1 MKTVFLTGATGTM
14 GFAGMTE
21 ILRYP
26 DQYKLRVLARPSAK
40 NKEKLAPFADQ
51 VEVVWG
57 DLTNYDDILRG
68 VTGAD
73 IVLHVGGMVSP
84 QADYR
89 PKATLRTNISAA
101 TNIRDAVLAQPEDK
115 QPKVVYIGSVAQ
127 MGDRREPLHWGRAGD
142 PICVSAYDH
151 YGLTKAQAER
161 IITNSPI
168 KQWVALRQ
176 SGILYPAILKNYD
189 PIMFHVPIRGVLEWA
204 TVEDSG
210 RLLERV
216 CRDEVPEEFWK
227 NYYNIGSGQE
237 YRISNYEFECLLL
250 DAIGC
255 PRPEKIFNANW
266 FTTRNFHGM
275 WYIDGDRL
283 ENYLHFRE
291 NMPVKEYFK
300 KMAKS
305 PTVPAGIR
313 FAAKTKIAK
322 LFPRCVKLAMYAMA
336 MSKEHGTQWWI
347 KHNKTER
354 ISAYYGTLEAYK
366 AIPDWKH
373 TDLSHNSEEY
383 VLLDHGY
390 DEQKPKEL
398 FTLED
403 MQKAAA
409 FRGGKCLSTPDSLIA
424 SSPLTCSE
432 ASCSAEENTTA
443 SPVSDLQAEG
453 RSTAS
458 AINSESSERS
468 SIWDTPLLWECAE
481 GHRFTATPRLV
492 LLGGHW
498 CEECMPY
505 PYQGEPNARPWQ
517 WDKVAKKNPF
527 FALLW
532 APLHDENEDNVYG
545 PEVFDGWEK

>member
-1 MKTVFLTGATGTM
+1 MKKTIFLTGATGTM
-14 GFAGMTE
+14 GYAGMTE

-26 DQYKLRVLARPSAK
+26 DNYHLRILARPSTK
-40 NKEKLAPFADQ
+40 NKELLAPLASK
-51 VEVVWG
+51 VEVIWG
-57 DLTNYDDILRG
+57 DLTNYNDILRG
-68 VTGAD
+68 VTGSD

-89 PKATLRTNISAA
+89 PMATLRTNITAA
-101 TNIRDAVLAQPEDK
+101 TYIRDAVLAQPEDK

-151 YGLTKAQAER
+151 YGLTKAEAER

-168 KQWVALRQ
+168 KQWVSLRQ

-227 NYYNIGSGQE
+227 NYYNIGSGQD

-283 ENYLHFRE
+283 ENYLHFRA
-291 NMPVKEYFK
+291 NVPVKEYFK
-300 KMAKS
+300 QMAKDKS
-305 PTVPAGIR
+305 VPAGIR

-347 KHNKTER
+347 KHNQTQR

-366 AIPDWKH
+366 AIPDWQH

-390 DEQKPKEL
+390 DENKAKEL

-403 MQKAAA
+403 MQRAAA
-409 FRGGKCLSTPDSLIA
+409 FRGGKCLGYADSQ
-424 SSPLTCSE
+424 SPITNRQSPISDSQSPISDSQYPITDSQYPITDSE
-432 ASCSAEENTTA
+432 A
-443 SPVSDLQAEG
+443 L
-453 RSTAS
+453 
-458 AINSESSERS
+458 
-468 SIWDTPLLWECAE
+468 WDTPLEWECAE
-481 GHRFTATPRLV
+481 GHRFTATPRLI

-498 CEECMPY
+498 CPECMPY
-505 PYQGEPNARPWQ
+505 PYKDEPNARPWQ
-517 WDKVAKKNPF
+517 WDRIAKKNPF
-527 FALLW
+527 FAQLW
-532 APLHDENEDNVYG
+532 APLHDANEDNVYG
-545 PEVFDGWEK
+545 PEVFDGWER

>member
-1 MKTVFLTGATGTM
+1 MNKQTKTTVFITGGTGTM
-14 GFAGMTE
+14 GWAGVQE

-26 DQYKLRVLARPSAK
+26 ERYNLRVLARPSEK
-40 NKEKLAPFADQ
+40 NRQKLAPYEGQ
-51 VEVVWG
+51 LEVVWG
-57 DLTNYDDILRG
+57 DLTKYEDVLRG
-68 VTGAD
+68 VTGSD

-89 PKATLRTNISAA
+89 PRATRKTNITAA
-101 TNIRDAVLAQPEDK
+101 INVRDAVLAQPEDK

-151 YGLTKAQAER
+151 YGLTKAMAER

-168 KQWVALRQ
+168 RQWVSLRQ

-216 CRDEVPEEFWK
+216 CREEVPAEFWK
-227 NYYNIGSGQE
+227 QYYNIGSGEE

-283 ENYLHFRE
+283 ENYLHFRA
-291 NMPVKEYFK
+291 NVPVKEYFRQ
-300 KMAKS
+300 MAKS
-305 PTVPAGIR
+305 KSVPAGIR
-313 FAAKTKIAK
+313 FAAATKVAK
-322 LFPRCVKLAMYAMA
+322 LFPRCVKLAMRMMA
-336 MSKEHGTQWWI
+336 HSTEHGTQWWI
-347 KHNKTER
+347 ENNKTLR
-354 ISAYYGTLEAYK
+354 ISAYYGTMEKYR
-366 AIPDWKH
+366 AIPSWKQM
-373 TDLSHNSEEY
+373 DLSHNSREY
-383 VLLDHGY
+383 QLLDHGY
-390 DEQKPKEL
+390 DEQKDPAI

-409 FRGGKCLSTPDSLIA
+409 FRGGKCLSSRMKTGD
-424 SSPLTCSE
+424 
-432 ASCSAEENTTA
+432 
-443 SPVSDLQAEG
+443 
-453 RSTAS
+453 
-458 AINSESSERS
+458 
-468 SIWDTPLLWECAE
+468 WDTPLEWECAE
-481 GHRFTATPRLV
+481 GHRFTASPRV
-492 LLGGHW
+492 ILLGGHW
-498 CEECMPY
+498 CPDCFPWPY
-505 PYQGEPNARPWQ
+505 KGEKASDKEPNIGITGERPWQ
-517 WDKVAKKNPF
+517 WDRVAKKNPF
-527 FALLW
+527 FAQLW
-532 APLHDENEDNVYG
+532 APLHDATENNVYTS
-545 PEVFDGWEK
+545 EVFDGWEK

>member
-1 MKTVFLTGATGTM
+1 MKKTIFLTGATGIM
-14 GFAGMTE
+14 GYAGMTE

-26 DQYKLRVLARPSAK
+26 DNYHLRILVRPSAK
-40 NKEKLAPFADQ
+40 NKELLAPLASK
-51 VEVVWG
+51 VEVIWG
-57 DLTNYDDILRG
+57 DLTNYNDILRG
-68 VTGAD
+68 VTGSD

-89 PKATLRTNISAA
+89 PMATLRTNITAA
-101 TNIRDAVLAQPEDK
+101 TYIRDAVLAQPEDK

-151 YGLTKAQAER
+151 YGLTKAEAER

-168 KQWVALRQ
+168 KQWVSLRQ

-227 NYYNIGSGQE
+227 NYYNIGSGQD

-283 ENYLHFRE
+283 ENYLHFRA
-291 NMPVKEYFK
+291 NVPVKEYLK
-300 KMAKS
+300 QMAKDKS
-305 PTVPAGIR
+305 VPVGIR

-347 KHNKTER
+347 KHNQTQR

-366 AIPDWKH
+366 AIPDWQH

-390 DEQKPKEL
+390 DENKAKEL

-403 MQKAAA
+403 MQRAAA
-409 FRGGKCLSTPDSLIA
+409 FRGGKCLGYANDQSPISDSQ
-424 SSPLTCSE
+424 SPISDSQYPITDSRTDSE
-432 ASCSAEENTTA
+432 A
-443 SPVSDLQAEG
+443 L
-453 RSTAS
+453 
-458 AINSESSERS
+458 
-468 SIWDTPLLWECAE
+468 WDTPLEWECAE
-481 GHRFTATPRLV
+481 GHRFTATPRLI

-498 CEECMPY
+498 CPECMPY
-505 PYQGEPNARPWQ
+505 PYKDEPNARPWQ
-517 WDKVAKKNPF
+517 WDRIAKKNPF
-527 FALLW
+527 FAQLW
-532 APLHDENEDNVYG
+532 APLHDANEDNVYG
-545 PEVFDGWEK
+545 PEVFDGWEN

>member
-1 MKTVFLTGATGTM
+1 MKKTIFLTGATGTM
-14 GFAGMTE
+14 GYAGMQE

-26 DQYKLRVLARPSAK
+26 EKYNLRILARPSKK
-40 NKEKLAPFADQ
+40 NKEFLAPLLDKL
-51 VEVVWG
+51 EVIWG
-57 DLTNYDDILRG
+57 DLTNYEDILRG
-68 VTGAD
+68 VTGSD

-101 TNIRDAVLAQPEDK
+101 TYIRDAVLAQPEDK
-115 QPKVVYIGSVAQ
+115 QPKVVYVGSVAQ

-168 KQWVALRQ
+168 KQWVSLRQ

-227 NYYNIGSGQE
+227 NYYNIGSGAE

-283 ENYLHFRE
+283 ENYLHFRA
-291 NMPVKEYFK
+291 NVPVKEYFAQ
-300 KMAKS
+300 MAKDKS
-305 PTVPAGIR
+305 VPTGIR

-336 MSKEHGTQWWI
+336 ISKEHGTQWWI
-347 KHNKTER
+347 KHNQTQR

-366 AIPDWKH
+366 AIPKWKDW
-373 TDLSHNSEEY
+373 DLSHNSEEY

-390 DEQKPKEL
+390 DESKPL
-398 FTLED
+398 ADFTLED
-403 MQKAAA
+403 MQRAAA
-409 FRGGKCLSTPDSLIA
+409 FRGGKCLGYANA
-424 SSPLTCSE
+424 SSSISYSEVSNSSQSERPIGGTPSDSE
-432 ASCSAEENTTA
+432 A
-443 SPVSDLQAEG
+443 
-453 RSTAS
+453 
-458 AINSESSERS
+458 
-468 SIWDTPLLWECAE
+468 IWDTPLEWQCAE
-481 GHRFTATPRLV
+481 GHTFTATPRLV

-505 PYQGEPNARPWQ
+505 PYAGEKNTRPWQ
-517 WDKVAKKNPF
+517 WDKVARKNPF
-527 FALLW
+527 FAQLW
-532 APLHDENEDNVYG
+532 APLHDATEDNVYG
-545 PEVFDGWEK
+545 SEVFEGWEK